1 MDFANFIVSAGIIQA
16 ILLIGLLISRKKTSF
31 PLYALISLLLGLLY
45 FQCEFILVRNAVSFP
60 YKQILLT
67 RHGGWLMIGP
77 LFLAFMQSLYGQ
89 RNVTTLLLHLL
100 PFITLT
106 LILPLFL
113 QEPIPKRGFDYSML
127 TVFVYADLGLTP
139 INSFY
144 GGIFLFQF
152 LHVGIY
158 LLLAYSFVRQERK
171 QIPFPI
177 SQQAL
182 AIFSGIYL
190 CSMIFYGILVTQ
202 TFYKRDWDYF
212 LILPMAGFV
221 YYLSYLLLSK
231 PEWWRSDLRK
241 LSDKKYQKSTLPRK
255 DMLAIL
261 EGLDQLMI
269 QQRLYTQADLSL
281 EFIANETG
289 LSRHHISQALNQ
301 EKGMSFSQYINQ
313 FRVEEAKKLIQANQ
327 GESTLLNIAFQ
338 AGFQTKASFNTHFK
352 RVTGITPSQFKKNL

>member
-31 PLYALISLLLGLLY
+31 PLYALIFLLLGLLY
-45 FQCEFILVRNAVSFP
+45 FQWEFILVRNAISFP

-77 LFLAFMQSLYGQ
+77 LFFAFIQSLYSQ
-89 RNVTTLLLHLL
+89 QDARKLLLHLL
-100 PFITLT
+100 PFIVLT

-113 QEPIPKRGFDYSML
+113 HQPIPKRGFDYSML
-127 TVFVYADLGLTP
+127 TVFVYSDLGLTP

-158 LLLAYSFVRQERK
+158 LLMSYRFVQNQPQ
-171 QIPFPI
+171 QIPLPI
-177 SQQAL
+177 SQQSL
-182 AIFSGIYL
+182 GIFSLIYL
-190 CSMIFYGILVTQ
+190 CSVIFYGVLVTQ

-212 LILPMAGFV
+212 LILPMAVFV
-221 YYLSYLLLSK
+221 YYLSYLLLSR
-231 PEWWRSDLRK
+231 PEWWRSDLKK
-241 LSDKKYQKSTLPRK
+241 LSDKKYQKSVLSNK
-255 DMLAIL
+255 DLHAIL
-261 EGLDQLMI
+261 EQVDQVVH
-269 QQRLYTQADLSL
+269 QQRWFVQADLSL
-281 EFIANETG
+281 ESIAKETG

-313 FRVEEAKKLIQANQ
+313 LRVEEAQHLIREDQDH
-327 GESTLLNIAFQ
+327 STLLTIAFQ
-338 AGFQTKASFNTHFK
+338 AGFQTKASFNHHFK
-352 RVTGITPSQFKKNL
+352 RITGLTPSQFKKNL